1 MKRAHLSAHAHATAW
16 IQRAER
22 LVEQQNRWPRR
33 ERTRD
38 GDELPLAARE
48 GAYGSSQQRVCPDAR
63 RGFTRDFGRRR
74 TVGDVL
80 VDTQVWEEIAV
91 LVHEAHLPRFG
102 RTAARITSIKAD
114 RSRTQR
120 QNARD
125 RLQQR
130 RLAGAGRPNDDA
142 VLSAGNGE

>member
-1 MKRAHLSAHAHATAW
+1 MVHGAGEHVLRAQKLRDVGRRRLAEDALRRSGLQHASAIEKDGDVTKQSRLGEIVRDLENRDVPVLMKRAHLSAHAHATAW

-63 RGFTRDFGRRR
+63 
-74 TVGDVL
+74 
-80 VDTQVWEEIAV
+80 
-91 LVHEAHLPRFG
+91 
-102 RTAARITSIKAD
+102 
-114 RSRTQR
+114 
-120 QNARD
+120 
-125 RLQQR
+125 
-130 RLAGAGRPNDDA
+130 
-142 VLSAGNGE
+142 